1 MSTKELQEEIV
12 NNMRKWQKVE
22 DVSVKQCSEI
32 IAKTKNP
39 IIKMIMEI
47 IRADS
52 ERHHKVEEIIAD
64 SFESSTIT
72 LSPDELADVWDLIQ
86 KHIDMEKKAEAYARE
101 SLEAMQKG
109 PKWLVQEYLLHYLL
123 EDEEKH
129 DHMLESL
136 EKIKSGMYPY
146 A

>member
-1 MSTKELQEEIV
+1 MV
-12 NNMRKWQKVE
+12 
-22 DVSVKQCSEI
+22 
-32 IAKTKNP
+32 
-39 IIKMIMEI
+39 MEI

-52 ERHHKVEEIIAD
+52 ERHHKVEEIIAS
-64 SFESSTIT
+64 SFESGAIT
-72 LSPDELADVWDLIQ
+72 LTPDELGEVWDLIQ
-86 KHIDMEKKAEAYARE
+86 KHIDMEKKAETYARE

-136 EKIKSGMYPY
+136 DRIKSGMYPY